1 MQITAAYRTKPP
13 EAERPDARSQRP
25 VGIRDLTGTK
35 IYARNVLV
43 TDRDSSRCRET
54 PATSPATAPASENY
68 VHLREIAA

>member
-1 MQITAAYRTKPP
+1 MHAVTKPP

-43 TDRDSSRCRET
+43 TDRDSKPPEAERPESRRQRPVRIRT
-54 PATSPATAPASENY
+54 
-68 VHLREIAA
+68 HW